1 MKKITKKQLTYLVE
15 SEVKKQLKLRG
26 NKNARRNSA
35 LRINES
41 EMGNDV
47 VAEELID
54 SIEPYFYDLL
64 DLFNGYRIT
73 VDDNDRFN
81 LERCI
86 DHDTDEFDIDEVSD
100 MIRGA
105 KELTISFYI
114 GNYQNEYYINF
125 KEKINKLMSKYPM
138 YTGDVYDESLGDTP
152 ELYYNI
158 SVPLN
163 DLSQLSNLLNDL
175 IEEEL

>member
-1 MKKITKKQLTYLVE
+1 MKITKKQLTYLVE
-15 SEVKKQLKLRG
+15 SEVRKHLKHR
-26 NKNARRNSA
+26 NSKNVRRNRA
-35 LRINES
+35 LRMNES
-41 EMGNDV
+41 VMDNNAI
-47 VAEELID
+47 AEEVANI
-54 SIEPYFYDLL
+54 IQPYFYDLF
-64 DLFNGYRIT
+64 DLVNGYRIT

-114 GNYQNEYYINF
+114 GNYQYEYYINF

-138 YTGDVYDESLGDTP
+138 YIGDVYDESLGDTP
-152 ELYYNI
+152 EMYYKI